1 MMNYIW
7 AGMIVLAFFSAMAQG
22 NMQALSDS
30 VMVGGTDAIN
40 LCLRL
45 LGIICLWSG
54 LMKIAERSGLT
65 NSLCKLL
72 YPILKLIFPKM
83 DLNSPTAQA
92 ISMNMTANL
101 LGLGN
106 AATPFGIEAMKR
118 MNAQNQTKGVATNDM
133 IKLVVLNSASLR
145 IIPTTV
151 AMLRQ
156 QHGAQVPMDIM
167 TASWISSAA
176 SLFVGMTMV
185 WFMGRRKKL

>member
-1 MMNYIW
+1 MNYIW
-7 AGMIVLAFFSAMAQG
+7 AGMIVLAFFSAIAQG

-45 LGIICLWSG
+45 LGIMCLWGG

-65 NSLCKLL
+65 NALCKLL
-72 YPILKLIFPKM
+72 RPFLKILFPKM
-83 DLNSPTAQA
+83 DLDSPTAQA
-92 ISMNMTANL
+92 ISMNITANL

-118 MNAQNQTKGVATNDM
+118 MNAQNQQKGVATNDM
-133 IKLVVLNSASLR
+133 VKLVVLNSASLR

-156 QHGAQVPMDIM
+156 QHGAKVPMDIM

-176 SLFVGMTMV
+176 SLLVGMTMV
-185 WFMGRRKKL
+185 WILGRRGK

>member
-7 AGMIVLAFFSAMAQG
+7 AGMIVLAFFSAMTQG

-30 VMVGGTDAIN
+30 VMQGAADAIN
-40 LCLRL
+40 MSLRL
-45 LGIICLWSG
+45 LGLMCLWGG

-65 NSLCKLL
+65 NYLCKFLSPLL
-72 YPILKLIFPKM
+72 RLIFPKLDM
-83 DLNSPTAQA
+83 KSPTAQA
-92 ISMNMTANL
+92 MSMNMTANL

-118 MNAQNQTKGVATNDM
+118 MNAENPHKGVATNDM
-133 IKLVVLNSASLR
+133 IKLVVLNTASMR

-151 AMLRQ
+151 AMFRQ

-167 TASWISSAA
+167 TAAWISSAIA
-176 SLFVGMTMV
+176 LTVGMTMT
-185 WFMGRRKKL
+185 WILGRRNPI

>member
-1 MMNYIW
+1 MNYIW
-7 AGMIVLAFFSAMAQG
+7 AGMIVLAFFSAIAQG

-45 LGIICLWSG
+45 LGIMCLWGG

-65 NSLCKLL
+65 NALCKLL
-72 YPILKLIFPKM
+72 KPFFKIIFPKM
-83 DLNSPTAQA
+83 DLDSKEAQA
-92 ISMNMTANL
+92 ISMNITANL

-118 MNAQNQTKGVATNDM
+118 MDAQNPQKGVATNDM
-133 IKLVVLNSASLR
+133 VKLVVLNSASLR

-156 QHGAQVPMDIM
+156 QHGAKVPMDIM

-176 SLFVGMTMV
+176 SLLVGMTMV
-185 WFMGRRKKL
+185 WILGKRGR